1 MDLYTIHIIYNQVSY
16 CFSVQCRISWP
27 VILNV
32 VLWRR
37 INVEA
42 CPLFFNLHDPV
53 LWMWPT
59 NEGKIKKLHG
69 DIDVHWSSSNEKRT
83 FFSMPSLHQSS
94 KETTTVNMTWIDTRI
109 ASMLGCLEVYLSL
122 EETMNTWPDLCY
134 GGFCGRLASDG
145 YNKGMMTHRGRNPQG
160 PKIMYSNQGGW
171 LKKNNMNM

>member
-1 MDLYTIHIIYNQVSY
+1 MLKHVL
-16 CFSVQCRISWP
+16 CFSTYMFFCFGCGPLMKAKYKDCMEMDDHW
-27 VILNV
+27 LN
-32 VLWRR
+32 
-37 INVEA
+37 
-42 CPLFFNLHDPV
+42 
-53 LWMWPT
+53 
-59 NEGKIKKLHG
+59 
-69 DIDVHWSSSNEKRT
+69 

-94 KETTTVNMTWIDTRI
+94 KETTTVNLTWIDTRT

-171 LKKNNMNM
+171 LKKKIWICRYCTN